1 MTAPRVRLSG
11 IVRRFGGVTAL
22 DGASLELR
30 AGEVH
35 GVLGENGAGKTTLLN
50 ILGGMLAPDAGVVE
64 VDGERVVMSSPRD
77 AWRHRIGMVHQHF
90 KLVAQLTVLE
100 NLSLGMRSARGGLG
114 LPFERVRRGVA
125 DLEERTGLRLE
136 LGARVS
142 GLSVG
147 ERQRVEIVK
156 ALLREPGVLV
166 LDEPTA
172 VLTPDEVD
180 SLFGLLVGLAEEGR
194 AVALVAHK
202 LDEVMAVS
210 DRYTV
215 LRSGRTVLT
224 GARGEVDAS
233 ELVAAMVGGAPT
245 REASIVPPGAGASP
259 GPDGTDVAY
268 PSDTVASLDAV
279 GVRTDRGGAIRDAS
293 LQVRR
298 GEIVGIAGVEGNGQ
312 RELAL
317 VLAGRLEADEGRA
330 LLPAGIG
337 FVPQDRTTEGLIADF
352 DLTENV
358 GLALH
363 DRWPGPGD
371 DDGGRASADE
381 GVMGREARARW
392 LMPWVEARTRAEDI
406 RRRFGVRAPSVRTR
420 VGALSGGNQQRLVVG
435 RELAMATDLLVAEN
449 PTRGLDIAATRFV
462 RELLRTP
469 GSPAPGIV
477 LISSDL
483 DEVLALADRIF
494 VIVRGRLVPVPER
507 SRTREAVGALM
518 LSGGV

>member
-11 IVRRFGGVTAL
+11 IVRRFGAVTAL

-30 AGEVH
+30 TGEVH

-50 ILGGMLAPDAGVVE
+50 ILGGMLAPDAGTVE
-64 VDGERVVMSSPRD
+64 IDGERVSLSTPRD
-77 AWRHRIGMVHQHF
+77 AWRHGVGMVHQHF

-100 NLSLGMRSARGGLG
+100 NLSLGMRSVGGGLR
-114 LPFERVRRGVA
+114 LPFERVRRVVA
-125 DLEERTGLRLE
+125 DLEDRTGLRLE
-136 LGARVS
+136 LDARVS
-142 GLSVG
+142 ELSVG

-156 ALLREPGVLV
+156 ALLREPRVLV

-180 SLFGLLVGLAEEGR
+180 ALFRLLAGLAAEGR

-224 GARGEVDAS
+224 GVRGEVDAA
-233 ELVAAMVGGAPT
+233 ELVAAMVGGTPERARAPE
-245 REASIVPPGAGASP
+245 REDH
-259 GPDGTDVAY
+259 DGD
-268 PSDTVASLDAV
+268 PSETVARLEAV
-279 GVRTDRGGAIRDAS
+279 SVRTDRGWAVRDVS
-293 LQVRR
+293 LEVRR

-317 VLAGRLEADEGRA
+317 VLAGRLDPEDGRA
-330 LLPAGIG
+330 MLPAGIG
-337 FVPQDRTTEGLIADF
+337 FVPQDRTTEGLIAEF
-352 DLTENV
+352 DMTENI

-363 DRWPGPGD
+363 DRWPTS
-371 DDGGRASADE
+371 GGVDR
-381 GVMGREARARW
+381 GVGRW
-392 LMPWVEARTRAEDI
+392 LMPWAEARARAEDV
-406 RRRFGVRAPSVRTR
+406 RRRFEVRAASVRTR
-420 VGALSGGNQQRLVVG
+420 AGALSGGNQQRLVVG

-462 RELLRTP
+462 RTRLQTP
-469 GSPAPGIV
+469 PAPAPGIV

-494 VIVRGRLVPVPER
+494 VMVRGRLVPVPER
-507 SRTREAVGALM
+507 SRTRDAVGALM
-518 LSGGV
+518 LSGGA

>member
-1 MTAPRVRLSG
+1 VTTPRVRLSG
-11 IVRRFGGVTAL
+11 IVRRFGAVTAL

-50 ILGGMLAPDAGVVE
+50 ILGGMLAPDAGTVE
-64 VDGERVVMSSPRD
+64 VDGERVVMSTPRD
-77 AWRHRIGMVHQHF
+77 AWRHGIGMVHQHF

-114 LPFERVRRGVA
+114 LPFRRVRRGVA
-125 DLEERTGLRLE
+125 DLEERTGLRLDLE
-136 LGARVS
+136 ARVS
-142 GLSVG
+142 ELGVG

-180 SLFGLLVGLAEEGR
+180 ALFGLLGSLADEGR

-210 DRYTV
+210 HRYTV

-224 GARGEVDAS
+224 GARGEVDAP
-233 ELVAAMVGGAPT
+233 ELVAAMVGGAPQ
-245 REASIVPPGAGASP
+245 REVSP
-259 GPDGTDVAY
+259 GNDRRHVADR
-268 PSDTVASLDAV
+268 SEAVASLEGV
-279 GVRTDRGGAIRDAS
+279 GVRTDRGWAVRGAS
-293 LQVRR
+293 LDVRR

-317 VLAGRLEADEGRA
+317 VLSGRLEPDEGRA
-330 LLPAGIG
+330 VLPGGIG

-352 DLTENV
+352 DMAENI

-363 DRWPGPGD
+363 DRWPGPG
-371 DDGGRASADE
+371 GGHA
-381 GVMGREARARW
+381 GGGRW
-392 LMPWVEARTRAEDI
+392 LMPWAEARSRAEDV
-406 RRRFGVRAPSVRTR
+406 RRRFGVKAPSVRTR
-420 VGALSGGNQQRLVVG
+420 AGALSGGNQQRLVVG

-462 RELLRTP
+462 RARLQMP
-469 GSPAPGIV
+469 PVPAPGVV

-483 DEVLALADRIF
+483 DEVLALADR
-494 VIVRGRLVPVPER
+494 VLVMVRGRLVAVSEQ
-507 SRTREAVGALM
+507 SRTREGVGELM
-518 LSGGV
+518 LGGGAGR

>member
-11 IVRRFGGVTAL
+11 IVRRFGTVTAL

-50 ILGGMLAPDAGVVE
+50 ILGGMLTPDAGTVE
-64 VDGERVVMSSPRD
+64 IDGEPVVMSTPRD
-77 AWRHRIGMVHQHF
+77 AWRHGVGMVHQHF
-90 KLVAQLTVLE
+90 KLVAQLSVLE
-100 NLSLGMRSARGGLG
+100 NLSLGMRSAGGGLR

-125 DLEERTGLRLE
+125 DLEDRTGLRLA
-136 LGARVS
+136 LDARVS
-142 GLSVG
+142 ALSVG

-180 SLFGLLVGLAEEGR
+180 ALFHLLAGLAAEGR

-224 GARGEVDAS
+224 GVRGEVDGS
-233 ELVAAMVGGAPT
+233 ELVAAMVGKAPK
-245 REASIVPPGAGASP
+245 REDSSEVAGHGGGDSTDIVAR
-259 GPDGTDVAY
+259 
-268 PSDTVASLDAV
+268 LKAV
-279 GVRTDRGGAIRDAS
+279 SVRTDRGWAVRDAS
-293 LQVRR
+293 LEVRR

-317 VLAGRLEADEGRA
+317 VLAGRLDPDEGRA
-330 LLPAGIG
+330 VLPGGIG

-352 DLTENV
+352 DMTENV

-363 DRWPGPGD
+363 DRWPTA
-371 DDGGRASADE
+371 ASADR
-381 GVMGREARARW
+381 GAGRW
-392 LMPWVEARTRAEDI
+392 LMPWAEARARAEDV
-406 RRRFGVRAPSVRTR
+406 RRRFEVMAPSVRTR
-420 VGALSGGNQQRLVVG
+420 AGALSGGNQQRLVVG
-435 RELAMATDLLVAEN
+435 REFAMATDLLVAEN

-462 RELLRTP
+462 RARLQAPPT
-469 GSPAPGIV
+469 PAPGIV

-494 VIVRGRLVPVPER
+494 VMVRGRLVPVPER

-518 LSGGV
+518 LSGGA

>member
-11 IVRRFGGVTAL
+11 IVRRFGAVTAL
-22 DGASLELR
+22 VGASLELR

-50 ILGGMLAPDAGVVE
+50 ILGGMLAPDAGTVE
-64 VDGERVVMSSPRD
+64 IDGERVVMSTPRD
-77 AWRHRIGMVHQHF
+77 AWRHGVGMVHQHF

-100 NLSLGMRSARGGLG
+100 NLSLGMRSAGGGLR
-114 LPFERVRRGVA
+114 LPFARVRRAVA

-136 LGARVS
+136 LDARVS
-142 GLSVG
+142 ELSVG

-172 VLTPDEVD
+172 VLTPNEVD
-180 SLFGLLVGLAEEGR
+180 ALFRLLAGLATEGR

-233 ELVAAMVGGAPT
+233 ELVAAMVGEAPK
-245 REASIVPPGAGASP
+245 REDTTEFVGS
-259 GPDGTDVAY
+259 DVD
-268 PSDTVASLDAV
+268 PSDTVARLEAV
-279 GVRTDRGGAIRDAS
+279 SVRTDRGWAVRNAS
-293 LQVRR
+293 LEVRR
-298 GEIVGIAGVEGNGQ
+298 GEIVGVAGVEGNGQ

-317 VLAGRLEADEGRA
+317 VLAGRLDPEEGRA
-330 LLPAGIG
+330 VLPAGIG

-352 DLTENV
+352 DMTENV

-363 DRWPGPGD
+363 DRWPTS
-371 DDGGRASADE
+371 GGADR
-381 GVMGREARARW
+381 GAGRW
-392 LMPWVEARTRAEDI
+392 LMPWAEARARAEEV
-406 RRRFGVRAPSVRTR
+406 RRRFEVRASSVRTR
-420 VGALSGGNQQRLVVG
+420 AGALSGGNQQRLVVG

-462 RELLRTP
+462 RTRLQAP
-469 GSPAPGIV
+469 PAPAPGIV

-483 DEVLALADRIF
+483 DEVLALADRVF
-494 VIVRGRLVPVPER
+494 VMVRGRLVPVPER

-518 LSGGV
+518 LSSGA

>member
-11 IVRRFGGVTAL
+11 IVRRFGAVTAL

-50 ILGGMLAPDAGVVE
+50 ILGGMLAPDAGIVE
-64 VDGERVVMSSPRD
+64 IDGEPVVLSTPRD
-77 AWRHRIGMVHQHF
+77 AWRHGVGMVHQHF
-90 KLVAQLTVLE
+90 KLVAQLSVLE
-100 NLSLGMRSARGGLG
+100 NLSLGMRSAGGGLR

-125 DLEERTGLRLE
+125 DLEDRTGLRLA
-136 LGARVS
+136 LDARVS
-142 GLSVG
+142 ELSVG
-147 ERQRVEIVK
+147 ERQRLEIVK

-172 VLTPDEVD
+172 VLTPGEVD
-180 SLFGLLVGLAEEGR
+180 ALFRLLAGLAAEGR

-233 ELVAAMVGGAPT
+233 ELVAAMVGGARKRQDRAELADHGGGDST
-245 REASIVPPGAGASP
+245 DIVAR
-259 GPDGTDVAY
+259 VE
-268 PSDTVASLDAV
+268 AV
-279 GVRTDRGGAIRDAS
+279 GVRTDRGWAVRDAS
-293 LQVRR
+293 LEVRR
-298 GEIVGIAGVEGNGQ
+298 GEIIGVAGVEGNGQ

-317 VLAGRLEADEGRA
+317 VLAGRLDPDEGRTA
-330 LLPAGIG
+330 LPAGIG

-352 DLTENV
+352 DMTENI

-363 DRWPGPGD
+363 DHRPTSGD
-371 DDGGRASADE
+371 ADR
-381 GVMGREARARW
+381 GAGRW
-392 LMPWVEARTRAEDI
+392 LMPWAEARARAEDV
-406 RRRFGVRAPSVRTR
+406 RRRFEVRAPSVRTR
-420 VGALSGGNQQRLVVG
+420 AGALSGGNQQRLVVG

-462 RELLRTP
+462 RTRLQALP
-469 GSPAPGIV
+469 APAPGIV

-494 VIVRGRLVPVPER
+494 VMVRGRLVPVPER

-518 LSGGV
+518 LSGGT